1 MIPVLDDSL
10 KVEILNVRVSLN
22 LLSKVDLKMN

>member
-10 KVEILNVRVSLN
+10 KMEILNVRVSLN
-22 LLSKVDLKMN
+22 LLMAVK